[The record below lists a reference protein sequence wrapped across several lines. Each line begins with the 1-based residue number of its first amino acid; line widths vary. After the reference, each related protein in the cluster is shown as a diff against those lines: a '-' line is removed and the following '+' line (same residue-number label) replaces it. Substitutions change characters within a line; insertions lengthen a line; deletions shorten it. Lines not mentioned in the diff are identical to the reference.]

1 MAKKLKLH
9 LWISHLFLAAGVIAA
24 IGGLSLGK
32 GQEGI
37 HYLIW
42 VAAALALGSVV
53 YKVLTLKCPHCGGFL
68 SAKYKL
74 PKTCSACGRSI
85 FEEEI
90 FHEETHP

>member
-9 LWISHLFLAAGVIAA
+9 LWISHLFQAAGVVAA
-24 IGGLSLGK
+24 FAGLSLGK

-42 VAAALALGSVV
+42 VAFALMLGSVV

-74 PKTCSACGRSI
+74 PQTCPACGKPI
-85 FEEEI
+85 FEEVTS
-90 FHEETHP
+90 HEETHP